1 VARSES
7 VRGSYLF
14 ITVQQ
19 IEYRVYY
26 EENGQGIPLLCLHT
40 AGTDGQQ
47 WRHVLND
54 SDIIS
59 GYRVI
64 APDLPF
70 HGKSLPPESVEWW
83 KEEYRL
89 TLSFLMQFVVEFSRA
104 LSLERPVFLGSCM
117 SGCLAPYLAL
127 EHPDKFRAVI
137 GLESVIAG
145 AEVPLDFWDHP
156 RISNTFKA
164 ASTWSL
170 MAPQSPEKYRR
181 ESVWKFSQG
190 APAVMKGDF
199 YFFYKDHNLAGKAR
213 QIDTSRTPV
222 FLLTGE
228 YDAVVSPEQTQH
240 LAEQIIGA
248 RFITMEKM
256 GHLSVSENPPVL
268 KRYLMPILKEL
279 SQK

>member
-1 VARSES
+1 MARSES
-7 VRGSYLF
+7 VRGSYRY
-14 ITVQQ
+14 IAVQKT
-19 IEYRVYY
+19 EYRVYY
-26 EENGQGIPLLCLHT
+26 EENGHGIPLVCLHT

-59 GYRVI
+59 KYRVI

-89 TLSFLMQFVVEFSRA
+89 TLSFLIEFVVEFSRA
-104 LSLERPVFLGSCM
+104 LRLERPVFLGACM

-127 EHPDKFRAVI
+127 EYPDKFSAVI
-137 GLESVIAG
+137 GLEAEMAG

-156 RISNTFKA
+156 RISNSFKA

-170 MAPQSPEKYRR
+170 MAPQSPEQYRR

-199 YFFYKDHNLAGKAR
+199 YYYYKDHNLTGKA
-213 QIDTSRTPV
+213 QKIDTSLTPV

-228 YDAVVSPEQTQH
+228 YDAVVSPEETRR
-240 LAEQIIGA
+240 LAGQINGA
-248 RFITMEKM
+248 KFIRMEKL

-268 KRYLMPILKEL
+268 KKYLLPILEEL
-279 SQK
+279 SSK

>member
-1 VARSES
+1 MARSES
-7 VRGSYLF
+7 VRGSYRY
-14 ITVQQ
+14 IAVQKTG
-19 IEYRVYY
+19 YRVYY
-26 EENGQGIPLLCLHT
+26 EENGHGIPLVCLHT

-59 GYRVI
+59 KYRVI

-70 HGKSLPPESVEWW
+70 HGKSLPPESLQWW

-89 TLSFLMQFVVEFSRA
+89 TLSFLIGFVVEFSRA
-104 LSLERPVFLGSCM
+104 LGLERPVFLGACM

-137 GLESVIAG
+137 GLEAEMAG

-156 RISNTFKA
+156 RISNSFKA

-170 MAPQSPEKYRR
+170 MAPQSPEQYRR

-199 YFFYKDHNLAGKAR
+199 YYYYKDHNLTGKA
-213 QIDTSRTPV
+213 QKIDTSLTPV

-228 YDAVVSPEQTQH
+228 YDAVVSPEETRR
-240 LAEQIIGA
+240 LAGQINGA
-248 RFITMEKM
+248 KFIRMEKL

-268 KRYLMPILKEL
+268 KKYLLPILEEL
-279 SQK
+279 SSK

>member
-1 VARSES
+1 LARSES
-7 VRGSYLF
+7 VRGSYLY
-14 ITVQQ
+14 IAVQQ
-19 IEYRVYY
+19 TEYRVYY
-26 EENGQGIPLLCLHT
+26 EENGQGIPLICLHT

-59 GYRVI
+59 KYRVI

-70 HGKSLPPESVEWW
+70 HGKSLPPESLQWW

-89 TLSFLMQFVVEFSRA
+89 TLSFLIEFVVEFSRA
-104 LSLERPVFLGSCM
+104 LSLERPVFLGACM

-137 GLESVIAG
+137 GLEAEMAG

-156 RISNTFKA
+156 RISNSFKA

-170 MAPQSPEKYRR
+170 MAPQSPEQYRR

-199 YFFYKDHNLAGKAR
+199 YYYYKDHNLTAKA
-213 QIDTSRTPV
+213 QKIDTSLTPV

-228 YDAVVSPEQTQH
+228 YDAVVSPEETRR
-240 LAEQIIGA
+240 LAGQINGA
-248 RFITMEKM
+248 KFIKMEKL

-268 KRYLMPILKEL
+268 KKYLMPILEEL
-279 SQK
+279 SSN